1 MVEYINENFNHFTMR
16 KLKALTLAMVISV
29 CRLPFLVQAFLPQ
42 QRPVHRHVSAMRF
55 YLKIKEEN
63 PLTFRDE
70 SIYQCSSCTTEKK
83 NIESLSS
90 RLFTSRSLD
99 DNTKREQGPRR
110 LFGAVLSLFRR
121 AKMMSRR
128 LRTWILPIFLIF
140 AIHCLVPDPALAA
153 GANGRI
159 GGSYGRS
166 NRYAEH
172 TINRHSSS
180 VDRKIQNNHQHRPA
194 APIRVMYAP
203 RLRTNS
209 HRGYPNF
216 HQPDGEKVAGER
228 SIVVTNP
235 DGSMNVVRKHNTH
248 PFSDSK
254 YSASNVVLATGVTAV
269 VVRGVTN
276 RKRYSDR
283 EKYLDDDPSRHAL
296 GPGVSVWSLTACLN
310 VPDNN
315 DPRSIMHRLQ
325 RLAESTSTE
334 NREGLQ
340 YLLAETSLELS
351 RQVDKSTIVSV
362 ESRYDHYRS
371 TDQALV
377 RAERQYN
384 RISTRERSKFDRES
398 WGSYN
403 GRIVSDDLK
412 KESLDTTNGNATLAL
427 VQIHLVIEGN
437 SMKDFGQRQVET
449 RNSLKEA
456 LVQLS
461 GDVNTITDCVV
472 AGEVLWAPQQEQ
484 EVITEKDIYANYPT
498 LWQVEY

>member
-1 MVEYINENFNHFTMR
+1 
-16 KLKALTLAMVISV
+16 
-29 CRLPFLVQAFLPQ
+29 VQAFLPQ
-42 QRPVHRHVSAMRF
+42 QQPVHCHVSAMRF
-55 YLKIKEEN
+55 HIKIKEEK
-63 PLTFRDE
+63 PLPFRDE
-70 SIYQCSSCTTEKK
+70 SIYQCSSYVTERK
-83 NIESLSS
+83 NVKGLSS
-90 RLFTSRSLD
+90 RLFARSPD
-99 DNTKREQGPRR
+99 DNTKREQGRLRR
-110 LFGAVLSLFRR
+110 LFGTILSLLRR
-121 AKMMSRR
+121 VNMMSQRFR
-128 LRTWILPIFLIF
+128 AWTLPIALFF
-140 AIHCLVPDPALAA
+140 AIHCLALDPALAA

-166 NRYAEH
+166 NRYEH
-172 TINRHSSS
+172 VTSRHSSS

-194 APIRVMYAP
+194 VPIRVMYAP

-209 HRGYPNF
+209 LRSYPNF
-216 HQPDGEKVAGER
+216 HQPDGEKVAGEQ

-254 YSASNVVLATGVTAV
+254 YSASDVVIATGVTAV

-276 RKRYSDR
+276 QKKYSDR
-283 EKYLDDDPSRHAL
+283 EKYLDDDPSRHVL

-310 VPDNN
+310 VPNN
-315 DPRSIMHRLQ
+315 SDPRSIMHRLQ

-351 RQVDKSTIVSV
+351 RQVDKGTIVSV

-412 KESLDTTNGNATLAL
+412 KESFDTMNGNATLAL

-437 SMKDFGQRQVET
+437 SMKNFGQRKVET

-461 GDVNTITDCVV
+461 GDVNAVADCVV
-472 AGEVLWAPQQEQ
+472 VCLLLCVKKQCQ
-484 EVITEKDIYANYPT
+484 ILFLFLISYLTIFR
-498 LWQVEY
+498 LSISS